1 MLTLVYKR
9 LSGRKLK
16 SRISRLKRK
25 LLNNSSSETE
35 SENEITSN
43 SKFEKKGKWI
53 HTKKTLE

>member
-1 MLTLVYKR
+1 MLTLVYKY
-9 LSGRKLK
+9 LSDRKLE

-43 SKFEKKGKWI
+43 S
-53 HTKKTLE
+53 